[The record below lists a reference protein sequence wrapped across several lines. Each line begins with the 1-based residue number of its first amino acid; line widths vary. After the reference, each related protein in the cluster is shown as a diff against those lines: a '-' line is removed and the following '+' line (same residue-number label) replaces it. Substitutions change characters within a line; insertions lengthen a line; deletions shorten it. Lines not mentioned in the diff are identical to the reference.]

1 MAEITEKQIYEAFGL
16 GEEAQEL
23 AEPAAEASEPANTGA
38 QAQELA
44 EPAQET
50 QPGEGIKTEPTVE
63 DADPKEPEDPAED
76 GTEPEKSPQTI
87 EQRRANAARRR
98 QQEQQAA
105 VNQAVEAALQKER
118 EKQQADTE
126 AFFQKAGLKNTITG
140 EPITNMDQFNAWH
153 QQFGEAKLQ
162 RELQSGKLTPEGLA
176 TAIGNHPLVKQ
187 AQQLI
192 EKDTAAKKAAEEAAA
207 RTKIEAEIAEI
218 HKIDESITSLDD
230 LMKAPYWPELYAKT
244 QRGYSIQ
251 DAHYLLNKDRLE
263 KAKLDA
269 AKQQTLNNTRSKN
282 HMTATAAARG
292 GGSVSVPA
300 SELAVFR
307 QFMPDATDAEIQ
319 AYYNK
324 YKKG

>member
-1 MAEITEKQIYEAFGL
+1 MDITEKQIFEAFGL
-16 GEEAQEL
+16 GEQAQES
-23 AEPAAEASEPANTGA
+23 AEPAAEASDPANEGE

-50 QPGEGIKTEPTVE
+50 QLAEDTQTEPTAE
-63 DADPKEPEDPAED
+63 DADPEETEDQASE
-76 GTEPEKSPQTI
+76 GTEPEKSPQTV

-140 EPITNMDQFNAWH
+140 EPITNMDQFNDWH

-192 EKDTAAKKAAEEAAA
+192 ERDAAAKKAAEEAAA
-207 RTKIEAEIAEI
+207 MAKIEAEIAEI

-244 QRGYSIQ
+244 QRGYSIL
-251 DAHYLLNKDRLE
+251 DAHYLLNRDRLE
-263 KAKLDA
+263 KAKQDA
-269 AKQQTLNNTRSKN
+269 ARQQGLNNIRGKN
-282 HMTATAAARG
+282 HMTGSASPRG
-292 GGSVSVPA
+292 AGSISVPA
-300 SELAVFR
+300 ADMAMFR
-307 QFMPDATDAEIQ
+307 QFNPGATDAEIQ

-324 YKKG
+324 YKQG

>member
-1 MAEITEKQIYEAFGL
+1 MDITEKQIFEAFGL
-16 GEEAQEL
+16 GEQAQEP
-23 AEPAAEASEPANTGA
+23 AEPAAEPSEPAEAGA
-38 QAQELA
+38 QAQEVA

-50 QPGEGIKTEPTVE
+50 QPGAGTQAEPAAE
-63 DADPKEPEDPAED
+63 EADPEEPEDQAAE
-76 GTEPEKSPQTI
+76 GAEPEKSPQTL

-126 AFFQKAGLKNTITG
+126 AFFRKAGLKNTITG

-192 EKDTAAKKAAEEAAA
+192 EKDAAEKKAAEEAAA
-207 RTKIEAEIAEI
+207 RAKIEVEIAEI

-244 QRGYSIQ
+244 KRGYSIQ

-269 AKQQTLNNTRSKN
+269 ARQQGLNNARGKN
-282 HMTATAAARG
+282 HMTGSASPRG
-292 GGSVSVPA
+292 AGSISVPA
-300 SELAVFR
+300 AEMAMFR
-307 QFMPDATDAEIQ
+307 QFMPGATDAEIQ

>member
-1 MAEITEKQIYEAFGL
+1 MDITEKQIFEAFGL
-16 GEEAQEL
+16 GEQEQALAEPVAEPSDPAKAGAQEQEV
-23 AEPAAEASEPANTGA
+23 AEPAQGAQTDEGTQTEPAAE
-38 QAQELA
+38 
-44 EPAQET
+44 
-50 QPGEGIKTEPTVE
+50 
-63 DADPKEPEDPAED
+63 DADPEEPEDHADED
-76 GTEPEKSPQTI
+76 AEPEKSPQTK

-105 VNQAVEAALQKER
+105 VNRAVEAALQQER
-118 EKQQADTE
+118 EKQKTDTE
-126 AFFQKAGLKNTITG
+126 EFFRKAGLKNTITG
-140 EPITNMDQFNAWH
+140 EPITNMDQFNDWH

-162 RELQSGKLTPEGLA
+162 RELKAGQLTPEGLA

-192 EKDTAAKKAAEEAAA
+192 EKDTAEKKAAEEAAA
-207 RTKIEAEIAEI
+207 RAKIEAEIAEI
-218 HKIDESITSLDD
+218 HKLDESISSLED

-269 AKQQTLNNTRSKN
+269 ARQQGLNNTRGKN
-282 HMTATAAARG
+282 HMTGSASPRG
-292 GGSVSVPA
+292 AGSISVPA
-300 SELAVFR
+300 ADMAMFR
-307 QFMPDATDAEIQ
+307 QFLPGASDAEIQ